1 MAEIDKKIKE
11 IEERMEELRRIAD
24 NIYDVTSYKELSERL
39 LSQIVEAGYS
49 KWGEEADMRVRYLI
63 GEIAQREGIPREYAT
78 IYLWK
83 QWKER
88 QPTSTE

>member
-1 MAEIDKKIKE
+1 M
-11 IEERMEELRRIAD
+11 
-24 NIYDVTSYKELSERL
+24 TSYKELSERL

>member
-1 MAEIDKKIKE
+1 
-11 IEERMEELRRIAD
+11 
-24 NIYDVTSYKELSERL
+24 L